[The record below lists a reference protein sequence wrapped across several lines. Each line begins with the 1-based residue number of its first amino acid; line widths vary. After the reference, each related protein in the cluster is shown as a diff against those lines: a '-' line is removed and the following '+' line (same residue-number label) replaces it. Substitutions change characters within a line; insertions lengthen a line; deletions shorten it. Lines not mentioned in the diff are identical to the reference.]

1 MSAAKES
8 PKDSAKKMTFGG
20 LLDATALAYRETPVK
35 IRTPDGEV
43 YDLTGVEIPLT
54 DLDEGKKLG
63 DQPEGHSREGITVWL
78 DCG

>member
-1 MSAAKES
+1 MN
-8 PKDSAKKMTFGG
+8 FGD
-20 LLDATALAYRETPVK
+20 LIDATNQAHREASVK

-43 YDLTGVEIPLT
+43 YDLALVDIPLT

-63 DQPEGHSREGITVWL
+63 DQPEGHSREDITVWL